1 MASGKRDWLQ
11 CGFNVVSWIF
21 QSLGP
26 FFNSN
31 QDTQTIWCVLGLQVP
46 SLNYCSLLIIA
57 LQKKSRS
64 ACFSCTSQTKKNS
77 SSCSDIGKFSPIAS
91 CLKASFPSHVVPYLQ
106 NFTQPRPLPVCI
118 QAVCWPAFCLV
129 HISTPNQWPTTNK
142 LEQHAPQNS
151 FAARWLQGPYDSW
164 HDTRQDP
171 NDRRKECQCDPSPQH
186 VEFMKWRWRWSS
198 NLNKNV

>member
-26 FFNSN
+26 FFNRN
-31 QDTQTIWCVLGLQVP
+31 QDTQTIWCVLG
-46 SLNYCSLLIIA
+46 YCSLLIIA
-57 LQKKSRS
+57 LQKK
-64 ACFSCTSQTKKNS
+64 AGAPVFLAPAKQKKLKH
-77 SSCSDIGKFSPIAS
+77 SCSDIGKFSPIAS
-91 CLKASFPSHVVPYLQ
+91 YLKASFPSHVVPYLQ
-106 NFTQPRPLPVCI
+106 NLIQPRPPPVCI

-164 HDTRQDP
+164 HDTRQDL
-171 NDRRKECQCDPSPQH
+171 NDRRKECRCDPSPQH
-186 VEFMKWRWRWSS
+186 VEFIKWRWRWSS
-198 NLNKNV
+198 NLNKNA